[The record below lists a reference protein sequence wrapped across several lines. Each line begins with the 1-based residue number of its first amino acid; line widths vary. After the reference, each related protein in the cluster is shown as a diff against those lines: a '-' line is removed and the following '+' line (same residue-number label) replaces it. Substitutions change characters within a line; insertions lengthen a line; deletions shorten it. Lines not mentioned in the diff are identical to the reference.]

1 MEPHD
6 VLVVDDDDSIR
17 ELINLI
23 LTDEG
28 YAVRSAKNAHGAFRL
43 IQEQPP
49 ALIVLDLTL
58 PDQSGADFITTYRRL
73 PNATAPI
80 VVVSGLPDVVQLG
93 SALGAAGTLAKPF
106 DVDDLLTTVWGCLD
120 PSAGEAGLAHD

>member
-1 MEPHD
+1 M
-6 VLVVDDDDSIR
+6 VDDDDDGIC
-17 ELINLI
+17 ELIELL

-28 YAVRSAKNAHGAFRL
+28 YAVRCAPNAHRALQL
-43 IQEQPP
+43 IHEQRP

-80 VVVSGLPDVVQLG
+80 IVLSGLSNVVQLG
-93 SALGAAGTLAKPF
+93 SALGAAGSLSKPF
-106 DVDDLLTTVWGCLD
+106 DVDELLATIEQCLSG
-120 PSAGEAGLAHD
+120 SACKAGLPQD